1 MLHSIAKKGKLQG
14 ETSLFLGMIETVFL
28 AYTAT
33 PEVEVGLVTFSLL
46 LEEIVFL
53 IS

>member
-14 ETSLFLGMIETVFL
+14 ETSLFLGMRETAFL
-28 AYTAT
+28 AYHCHSRSGDG
-33 PEVEVGLVTFSLL
+33 PCNFLL